1 MGRVAA
7 GQGLAWRPPETP
19 TVEVNDWSAAQGAG
33 VRAHRFLGRGVLCRR
48 CCRRRTGV
56 SHDSFGVKLRTSQ
69 TRGIHVRK
77 ASKQNTAKK
86 RKSPLNWD
94 PVWRAVEAPLHR
106 RGATG
111 LPVRWRCGAARR
123 PSCEHRAVSWR
134 PSSHPPH

>member
-1 MGRVAA
+1 M
-7 GQGLAWRPPETP
+7 
-19 TVEVNDWSAAQGAG
+19 EVNDWSAAQGAG

-94 PVWRAVEAPLHR
+94 PVWRAVEAPAPPQGGH
-106 RGATG
+106 
-111 LPVRWRCGAARR
+111 GAASALALRCCPVPFLR
-123 PSCEHRAVSWR
+123 APSGQLAPILP
-134 PSSHPPH
+134 PSSLNSSYGER